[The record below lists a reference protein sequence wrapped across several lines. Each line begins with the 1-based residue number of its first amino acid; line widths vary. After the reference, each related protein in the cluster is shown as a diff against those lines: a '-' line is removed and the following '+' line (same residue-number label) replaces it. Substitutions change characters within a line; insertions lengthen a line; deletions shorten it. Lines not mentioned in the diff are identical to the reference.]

1 MLEIRVASTVFNFS
15 DGIMGLVVYH
25 LIYCLEKKDVK
36 RITKMNK
43 KTQVQHKIIRNKKK
57 TARKGSIDREHGQ
70 KNEKSYIFK
79 FSRNIL

>member
-1 MLEIRVASTVFNFS
+1 MLEIRVASTVVNFS
-15 DGIMGLVVYH
+15 EGIMGLVVHH
-25 LIYCLEKKDVK
+25 LIYCLEKDIK

-43 KTQVQHKIIRNKKK
+43 KTQEEHKIIRNKKK